1 MIVGNGIDI
10 VELDHMDA
18 VCQKQPRICNKILTP
33 KELEV
38 YETLGEKRKLEFL
51 SGRYAAKEAFS
62 KAMGTGIGKT
72 VTFQNV
78 SILNN
83 EKGQPMVIESPFS
96 GNIFVSISHSK
107 NMAVAQVILESD

>member
-1 MIVGNGIDI
+1 MIVGTGIDI
-10 VELDHMDA
+10 VELEHMNA
-18 VCQKQPRICNKILTP
+18 VCQKQPSIYEKILTS

-38 YETLGEKRKLEFL
+38 YETLGKKRKVEFL

-78 SILNN
+78 SVINN
-83 EKGQPMVIESPFS
+83 DKGQPMVVESPFN

-107 NMAVAQVILESD
+107 NMAVAQVILEK

>member
-1 MIVGNGIDI
+1 MIVGTGIDI

-18 VCQKQPRICNKILTP
+18 VCQKQPRICYKILTA

-38 YETLGEKRKLEFL
+38 YEALGDKRKLEFL

-78 SILNN
+78 SVINN
-83 EKGQPMVIESPFS
+83 DKGQPIVVESPFN
-96 GNIFVSISHSK
+96 GNIFVSISHSR
-107 NMAVAQVILESD
+107 NMAVAQDILEN